1 MKDNR
6 SPIAICFISIVRL
19 YQVTLRPFIGG
30 HCRYQPT
37 CSDYAI
43 GALRKY
49 GGVRGGGKSLL
60 RILRCNPWGGCGYD
74 PP

>member
-1 MKDNR
+1 MKDNG
-6 SPIAICFISIVRL
+6 SPLAICCISFVRL

-49 GGVRGGGKSLL
+49 GGVRGGCKSLL

>member
-1 MKDNR
+1 MMKVTKV
-6 SPIAICFISIVRL
+6 PMFACILLVRL

-30 HCRYQPT
+30 YCRFTPT

-43 GALRKY
+43 EAIQKY
-49 GGVRGGGKSLL
+49 GAFKGCWKAAW